1 MKSDELLHARSLTG
15 NMEISLYEI
24 FRRLYARF
32 GPQNWW
38 PGETP
43 FEVLIGAVLVQN
55 TSWSNVEK
63 AIRRIREAGLR
74 SPQSLY
80 ALKDAELEELIRPA
94 GYFRIKARRLK
105 NVLRFCITRYG
116 GSLERM
122 FQTPLQKLREEL
134 LSINGV
140 GPETADSILLY
151 AGQMPTFVVDAYT
164 HRIFSRHGWVDF
176 EVDYH
181 TLKDFFE
188 SRLEPD
194 TKLYNEYHALLVK
207 LGKEYCRKTPRC
219 EGCPLQELLP
229 EGGPREPI

>member
-1 MKSDELLHARSLTG
+1 
-15 NMEISLYEI
+15 MEISLREV

-63 AIRRIREAGLR
+63 AIARIREAGLR
-74 SPQSLY
+74 TPQALY

-94 GYFRIKARRLK
+94 GYYRIKARRLK
-105 NVLRFCITRYG
+105 NVLRFCVTRYG

-122 FQTPLQKLREEL
+122 FQTPLPRLREEL

-151 AGQMPTFVVDAYT
+151 AGQLPTFVVDTYT

-176 EVDYH
+176 EIDYH
-181 TLKDFFE
+181 TLKEFFE

-207 LGKEYCRKTPRC
+207 LGKEYCRKKPRC
-219 EGCPLQELLP
+219 EGCPLQDLLP
-229 EGGPREPI
+229 EGGPREPV

>member
-1 MKSDELLHARSLTG
+1 
-15 NMEISLYEI
+15 MEISLLEV

-63 AIRRIREAGLR
+63 AIARIREAGLR
-74 SPQSLY
+74 TPQALY

-94 GYFRIKARRLK
+94 GYYRIKARRLK
-105 NVLRFCITRYG
+105 NVLRFCVTRYG

-122 FQTPLQKLREEL
+122 FQTPLPRLREEL

-151 AGQMPTFVVDAYT
+151 AGQLPTFVVDTYT

-176 EVDYH
+176 EIDYH
-181 TLKDFFE
+181 TLKEFFE

-207 LGKEYCRKTPRC
+207 LGKEYCRKKPRC
-219 EGCPLQELLP
+219 EGCPLQDLLP
-229 EGGPREPI
+229 EGGPREPV